1 MSIEAVVQP
10 GWTVGVRG
18 VLLIS
23 ENVLNSDLSGT
34 PFGMFTKRR
43 EPEARG
49 LVEGNA
55 RSDSS

>member
-1 MSIEAVVQP
+1 MCIEAAVQP
-10 GWTVGVRG
+10 GSTVGVRG

-23 ENVLNSDLSGT
+23 ENVLNSSGT
-34 PFGMFTKRR
+34 RFGMFTKRR

-55 RSDSS
+55 RNDSS